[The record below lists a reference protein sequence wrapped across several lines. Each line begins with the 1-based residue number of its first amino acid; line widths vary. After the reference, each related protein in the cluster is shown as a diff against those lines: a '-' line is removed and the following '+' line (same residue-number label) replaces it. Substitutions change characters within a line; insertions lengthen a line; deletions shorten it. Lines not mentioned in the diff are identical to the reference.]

1 MRVSASPSG
10 MGARVSP
17 FFALWKRTGLMRATT

>member
-1 MRVSASPSG
+1 MRVSAAAIG
-10 MGARVSP
+10 IGGVVSP